1 MQPGFRPTEI
11 LRGGARLGDD
21 LARDSLAVSLDDS
34 RGGLGNV
41 GCFISPT
48 LIADRPV
55 YDSQHV
61 YLTKVLL
68 TQELTDA
75 CSVFAG
81 KMDTLDGEM
90 NDVARGRGKTQ
101 FSNTGLVFNPI
112 AGATVP
118 SASLRTCKTSS
129 RRSGRRS
136 RR

>member
-1 MQPGFRPTEI
+1 M
-11 LRGGARLGDD
+11 
-21 LARDSLAVSLDDS
+21 
-34 RGGLGNV
+34 
-41 GCFISPT
+41 GCFSSPA

-55 YDSQHV
+55 YDSQQV

-81 KMDTLDGEM
+81 EMDTLDGEM

-112 AGATVP
+112 VNATVP
-118 SASLRTCKTSS
+118 SASLRACKTSS
-129 RRSGRRS
+129 RCFGRRS